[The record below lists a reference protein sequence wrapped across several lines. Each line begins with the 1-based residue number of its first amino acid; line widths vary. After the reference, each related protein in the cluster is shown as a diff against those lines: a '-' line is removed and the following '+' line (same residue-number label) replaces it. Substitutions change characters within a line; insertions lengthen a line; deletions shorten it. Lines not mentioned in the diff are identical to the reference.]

1 MALITLEVTKFQC
14 IKMLKNVKAI
24 ECRRQYKTILLY
36 KRFNKSANQRLV
48 FTYLMSDLNIE
59 NKPYLHEN
67 KGKEN

>member
-24 ECRRQYKTILLY
+24 DCRRQYKTFLLY